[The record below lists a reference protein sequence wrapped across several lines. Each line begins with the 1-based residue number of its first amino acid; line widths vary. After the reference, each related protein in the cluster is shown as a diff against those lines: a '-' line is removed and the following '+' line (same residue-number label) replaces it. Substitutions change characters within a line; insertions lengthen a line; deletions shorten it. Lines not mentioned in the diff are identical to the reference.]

1 MKVSLRLKSAIY
13 TFIKQRFISDMG
25 TKQDKTVDRN
35 ASINSVK
42 YQFSV
47 LWRGLNTTCLR
58 DSFDSDTKF
67 WNQKHS
73 RDSKF
78 RDHLSE
84 YKLYVCVLSH
94 FSCVWLFAT
103 LCTPWGSS
111 VHGVLQARILEWV
124 AISFS
129 RGSSQP
135 RVQTSISWSSRQVFC
150 CWATREA
157 LFPRPCEL
165 WSRLSW
171 SLLEIP
177 LWGKSVPML

>member
-103 LCTPWGSS
+103 LCTAWGSS
-111 VHGVLQARILEWV
+111 VHGVLQARILGWV
-124 AISFS
+124 AISFFRGFS
-129 RGSSQP
+129 RP
-135 RVQTSISWSSRQVFC
+135 RNQTHISHVSCIGRQV
-150 CWATREA
+150 
-157 LFPRPCEL
+157 LYL
-165 WSRLSW
+165 WRHLGSPEYK
-171 SLLEIP
+171 LLEPYI
-177 LWGKSVPML
+177 LFIQWGWNDKKCFY

>member
-67 WNQKHS
+67 WRQKHS
-73 RDSKF
+73 RDSNF

-103 LCTPWGSS
+103 LCTPWVPLSMG
-111 VHGVLQARILEWV
+111 
-124 AISFS
+124 FS
-129 RGSSQP
+129 RQEYWG
-135 RVQTSISWSSRQVFC
+135 
-150 CWATREA
+150 EL
-157 LFPRPCEL
+157 LFPSSEDFPDPGIKPA
-165 WSRLSW
+165 
-171 SLLEIP
+171 SLMSPALAGRFFTSGATWEAQNT
-177 LWGKSVPML
+177 SY